1 MAKILRKAYKIFGSS
16 ASAAAGGLEQ
26 FGGLAAG
33 AVNYTVDVET
43 LQALTAWADG
53 WSAACLGTNSP
64 VLEERNAVD
73 YVHGYQIGYLLQQG
87 VPEWL
92 STQTYYKNNYV
103 VDSDGKLRVS
113 VIDNNTGND
122 PSLDNGGQY
131 WGFGG
136 GSGSGKSV
144 GEVFW
149 SQSSSAA
156 DNPGALPL
164 FTGETIASADTVYP
178 DFYAWVNSHADLQIS
193 AADYATAIST
203 YGECPKYVI
212 DTVNKTITLPLLK
225 NYIKNANTTDKITQS
240 ADGLPN
246 ITGNFYV
253 ADVVQDY
260 GNTLT
265 GASKHS
271 GAFYGFSADGG
282 VDGRNWTP
290 GYGGRW
296 NFDASRSSS
305 KYGAS
310 NEVTPAHT
318 TLYPWVCAYN
328 AAVQASVAQAA
339 EFQNALSGKADVSLA
354 NLTDAGKI
362 VAAKMSMPS
371 DTYDDLTLGAT
382 GASYLAPA
390 DGYFFLHKSC
400 GTISSAYLAGY
411 NQGSG
416 DYYDIKWGPSF
427 AADDLSLTIPAK
439 KGDSVVLYYS
449 ANGVTK
455 FFRFIYAEGSKSEQ

>member
-53 WSAACLGTNSP
+53 WSAACLGNNSP

-87 VPEWL
+87 IPEWL
-92 STQTYYKNNYV
+92 STQTYYKGNYV

-122 PSLDNGGQY
+122 PTLDNGGQY

-136 GSGSGKSV
+136 GSGSGKAI
-144 GEVFW
+144 GEVFL

-156 DNPGALPL
+156 DNPGSLPL

-178 DFYAWVNSHADLQIS
+178 EFYAWVNSHADLQIS
-193 AADYATAIST
+193 AADYETALT
-203 YGECPKYVI
+203 NYGECPKYVI
-212 DTVNKTITLPLLK
+212 DTVNKTIRLPKLVNYLK
-225 NYIKNANTTDKITQS
+225 MANTTDKITQS

-246 ITGNFYV
+246 ITGS
-253 ADVVQDY
+253 AGS
-260 GNTLT
+260 GNVINVPTGSPLGT
-265 GASKHS
+265 GALKA
-271 GAFYGFSADGG
+271 GAISFTNSVISRNSQGGWDVYGSID
-282 VDGRNWTP
+282 
-290 GYGGRW
+290 
-296 NFDASRSSS
+296 FDASISNA

-310 NEVTPAHT
+310 NDVTPKHT

-339 EFQNALSGKADVSLA
+339 EFQNALSGKADV
-354 NLTDAGKI
+354 NLGNLSNAGKI
-362 VAAKMSMPS
+362 VASGLGMPS
-371 DTYDDLTLGAT
+371 NSYDDLTLGAD
-382 GASYLAPA
+382 GANYTAPA
-390 DGYFFLHKSC
+390 DGYFFLHKSS
-400 GTISSAYLAGY
+400 GTVSSAYLVGTNSSAG
-411 NQGSG
+411 GF
-416 DYYDIKWGPSF
+416 YDIVWGPNF
-427 AADDLSLTIPAK
+427 AADDLSLIVPAK
-439 KGDSVVLYYS
+439 SGDSVTIGYT
-449 ANGVTK
+449 ANGTTK
-455 FFRFIYAEGSKSEQ
+455 QFRFIYAEGSKSLA

>member
-26 FGGLAAG
+26 FGALAAG

-53 WSAACLGTNSP
+53 WSAACLGNNSP

-87 VPEWL
+87 IPEWL
-92 STQTYYKNNYV
+92 STQTYYKGNYV

-136 GSGSGKSV
+136 GSGSGKAI
-144 GEVFW
+144 GEVFL

-156 DNPGALPL
+156 DNPGSLPL

-178 DFYAWVNSHADLQIS
+178 EFYAWVNSHADLQIS
-193 AADYATAIST
+193 AADYETALST

-212 DTVNKTITLPLLK
+212 DTVNKTIRLPKLVNYLK
-225 NYIKNANTTDKITQS
+225 MANTTDKITQS

-246 ITGNFYV
+246 ITAYIKGMGGWLP
-253 ADVVQDY
+253 ATQ
-260 GNTLT
+260 T
-265 GASKHS
+265 
-271 GAFYGFSADGG
+271 GAFYATEVGQRGTGSDNNETAL
-282 VDGRNWTP
+282 
-290 GYGGRW
+290 
-296 NFDASRSSS
+296 NFDASLSNA

-310 NEVTPAHT
+310 NDVTPKHT
-318 TLYPWVCAYN
+318 TLYPWVCAYDS
-328 AAVQASVAQAA
+328 AIPASVAQAA
-339 EFQNALSGKADVSLA
+339 EFQNALSGKADIDLD
-354 NLTDAGKI
+354 NLSNAGKI
-362 VAAKMSMPS
+362 VASGLGMPS
-371 DTYDDLTLGAT
+371 SSYDDLTLGAD
-382 GASYLAPA
+382 GANYTAPA
-390 DGYFFLHKSC
+390 DGYFFLHKSS
-400 GTISSAYLAGY
+400 GTVASAYLVGTNNSAG
-411 NQGSG
+411 GF
-416 DYYDIKWGPSF
+416 YDIVWGPNF
-427 AADDLSLTIPAK
+427 AADDLSLIVPAK
-439 KGDSVVLYYS
+439 SGDSVTIGYT
-449 ANGVTK
+449 ANGTTK
-455 FFRFIYAEGSKSEQ
+455 QFRFIYAEGSKSLA